1 MIKKVIGVILIIVLV
16 GVGKHVYDVN
26 INYNFKEISEGK
38 VYKSGVIPPDEI
50 ESYIKNYNIKSIIDL
65 RLPGTKDTILN
76 PEVPSELLEEKLA
89 VEKLRGVKYYNV
101 ASLQVPTQ
109 KTLDSFFNIM
119 DNPDNYPV
127 LIHCY
132 HGSGRAPL
140 FGAVYR
146 MEYEDMPNDK
156 ARGKTR
162 LLIKGS
168 SFDDD
173 SPKGDF
179 LKNYKKRDK

>member
-1 MIKKVIGVILIIVLV
+1 MKKKILGVILFVVLV
-16 GVGKHVYDVN
+16 GVGKYVYDVN
-26 INYNFKEISEGK
+26 INYNLKEISEGK

-50 ESYIKNYNIKSIIDL
+50 ESYTKKYNIKSIIDL
-65 RLPGTKDTILN
+65 RLSGTNDTINN
-76 PEVPSELLEEKLA
+76 PEVQGELLAEKEA
-89 VEKLRGVKYYNV
+89 VSKIEGVNYFNV
-101 ASLQVPTQ
+101 ATPQVPSQYTVD
-109 KTLDSFFNIM
+109 KFLKIM

-140 FGAVYR
+140 FGALYR
-146 MEYEDMPNDK
+146 IEYEDMSNED

-162 LLIKGS
+162 FLINGS
-168 SFDDD
+168 SFDDG

-179 LKNYKKRDK
+179 LINYKKRDK